1 MRKTKYTGYIYSK
14 FGPPIIV
21 TIPKSNTLI
30 VWFLPRSPKL
40 IYANSMAI
48 TTVNFVTT
56 LLLRTTI
63 TLIIPD

>member
-21 TIPKSNTLI
+21 TIPKSDTLI
-30 VWFLPRSPKL
+30 VWFLPKSPKL
-40 IYANSMAI
+40 IYVNSMAI
-48 TTVNFVTT
+48 TTVTLVTT
-56 LLLRTTI
+56 SILRTTI